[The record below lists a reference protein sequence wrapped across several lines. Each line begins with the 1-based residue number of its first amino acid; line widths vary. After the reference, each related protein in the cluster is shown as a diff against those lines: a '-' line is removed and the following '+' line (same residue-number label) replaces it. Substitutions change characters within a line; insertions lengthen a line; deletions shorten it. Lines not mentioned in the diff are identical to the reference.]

1 MPASGSDRIER
12 RRFIKVAGAGA
23 VAGSVVGC
31 LGDDNDDPGDDDP
44 GDGIDDGDD
53 ADGTDDPDE
62 GDLLIGGVQPYSGP
76 FAEVATEF
84 EAGFEMALAEV
95 NADGG
100 VLGGRELT
108 FRGVDSETDASE
120 GATIATEFIEQDDVI
135 ALTGPVSTDVG
146 LQVAAVAEDLEVPV
160 VFNQVGSHEV
170 TTTES
175 RFTFRMGLLPAP
187 TTAMSIV
194 EFVEERDFDTVSAI
208 IADYGYGH
216 AFQEALEAE
225 VPDHIELDL
234 QVAPFM
240 ESDFAPYLRDV
251 PDDVDVIVATSH
263 PPGAVSIFQTVQ
275 ELDVDPEF
283 VLGVSEE
290 KPIWTALG
298 ESATDGWVNVT
309 QPYPFSE
316 AYEATAEEYVA
327 DTDEHF
333 GVLAALGYTAGSMIA
348 AAVEDAG
355 EADPAAIADAIRNT
369 NHDSL
374 FAEPVQYT
382 EWGELDQVRQVFTT
396 FAEGGPDWNP
406 DNEWHLEEEF
416 VTEPQDGFDPDAWGS

>member
-1 MPASGSDRIER
+1 MPASGCDRLNR
-12 RRFIKVAGAGA
+12 RRFIKSTSAGVVVGA
-23 VAGSVVGC
+23 MAGC
-31 LGDDNDDPGDDDP
+31 LGDDDADDDDDTGDD
-44 GDGIDDGDD
+44 GT
-53 ADGTDDPDE
+53 ADGEPDE
-62 GDLLIGGVQPYSGP
+62 DDLVIGGVQPYSGP

-84 EAGFEMALAEV
+84 EAGFEMALEEV

-100 VLGGRELT
+100 VLGGRELS
-108 FRGVDSETDASE
+108 FQGVDSETDASE
-120 GATIATEFIEQDDVI
+120 GATIATEFIEQDDAI

-146 LQVAAVAEDLEVPV
+146 LQVSAVAEDFGVPV

-170 TTTES
+170 TTTDS
-175 RFTFRMGLLPAP
+175 RYTYRMGLLPAP
-187 TTAMSIV
+187 TTAMSMV

-240 ESDFAPYLRDV
+240 EDDFAPYLRDI
-251 PDDVDVIVATSH
+251 PEDVDVLIATSH

-275 ELDVDPEF
+275 ELDLDPEF
-283 VLGVSEE
+283 VMGVSEE

-309 QPYPFSE
+309 QPFPFSD
-316 AYEATAEEYVA
+316 AYEAVGEEFVA
-327 DTDEHF
+327 DTGEHF

-355 EADPAAIADAIRNT
+355 EADPAAVSDAIRAS

-374 FAEPVQYT
+374 FAEPLQYT

-396 FAEGGPDWNP
+396 FAEGGPDWNS
-406 DNEWHLEEEF
+406 DNDWHLEEEF
-416 VTEPQDGFDPDAWGS
+416 VTEPRDGFDPDAWSS